1 MVSMLEAERL
11 CCLVSSINAADHSG
25 ARVAVSP
32 SVVSSRC
39 EEKDMFK
46 NLLSV
51 ALGVLLLGMTT
62 PVPSS
67 AQSPTANDPQ
77 ADIIKAKVTR
87 LGMGRQARVEVKLKD
102 NTRLKGYI
110 GQIAEDGFALVD
122 PKHGTVTPVPYAK
135 VQQIKNTNRSGWYA
149 LLLVPAVVGGLMAV
163 VALSLRGS

>member
-1 MVSMLEAERL
+1 
-11 CCLVSSINAADHSG
+11 
-25 ARVAVSP
+25 
-32 SVVSSRC
+32 
-39 EEKDMFK
+39 MFK

-51 ALGVLLLGMTT
+51 TLGVLLLGMTT
-62 PVPSS
+62 PIRSA
-67 AQSPTANDPQ
+67 AQSPTEKGPQQ

-122 PKHGTVTPVPYAK
+122 PRHGTVTPVPYAK
-135 VQQIKNTNRSGWYA
+135 VQQIKNTNHSGWYA
-149 LLLVPAVVGGLMAV
+149 FGLGAAVVGGLMAV

>member
-1 MVSMLEAERL
+1 
-11 CCLVSSINAADHSG
+11 
-25 ARVAVSP
+25 
-32 SVVSSRC
+32 
-39 EEKDMFK
+39 MFK

-51 ALGVLLLGMTT
+51 VLGVLLLGMTT
-62 PVPSS
+62 PVPAS
-67 AQSPTANDPQ
+67 AQSPTEREPQQ

-110 GQIAEDGFALVD
+110 GQITEDGFALVD
-122 PKHGTVTPVPYAK
+122 PRHGTVTPVPYAQ